1 VACDFVVAV
10 AAVLTIMA
18 SRWPWFRA
26 TLTPAD
32 MMGLVPAPSGAATGV
47 YAHPSLWAAVGVAAA
62 QIALLAARYYP
73 RGRLRVPGDGVLLVV
88 GSSMVCLL
96 VTADVLL
103 VPGPWAQIMTPVGV
117 PFPWQGVPYPLDGAT
132 LVMTWSYGAVA
143 AIAAAT
149 ASLAA
154 AIASLVLTR
163 ARAQRSDVTPV
174 FPPRPY

>member
-1 VACDFVVAV
+1 
-10 AAVLTIMA
+10 M
-18 SRWPWFRA
+18 
-26 TLTPAD
+26 
-32 MMGLVPAPSGAATGV
+32 
-47 YAHPSLWAAVGVAAA
+47 
-62 QIALLAARYYP
+62 QIGLLAVRCYP

-132 LVMTWSYGAVA
+132 LVMTWSYGATI
-143 AIAAAT
+143 AIAAAI

-174 FPPRPY
+174 FLPRPY